1 MKFTVSSKELFSQL
15 NKISGAIS
23 ANTVIP
29 ILEDFLVRLGDS
41 SIQVTASDYETFM
54 RIDIA
59 VDEVDGSGE
68 IAIPAKMLLDTLKGL
83 PNQPVTIDIADNGLV
98 KLVATSGEYQL
109 AGEKGE
115 DYPGL
120 PMVEGEN
127 EIEFNAEVLRTAITS
142 TLFAVSN
149 DELRPA
155 MTGVFLQVNEN
166 DLTFVSTDAHKL
178 VKYTSIEDGHQS
190 HNGFILPKKALTLLK
205 NALGM
210 SDTGLVKM
218 KYSETNAEFEFDTI
232 RLICRLID
240 ARFPDYNAVIPKDNA
255 NLMTIDRLSLQNALK
270 RLQIYSNK
278 STYQV
283 VLSLAQDKLELSAQD
298 VDFSNEA
305 NEELNCEYS
314 GDELRI
320 AFSARF
326 LIEIL
331 GVLDTQEITFK
342 LSTPNRAG
350 VIVPKEQEEGKDLL
364 MLVMPIM
371 INT

>member
-29 ILEDFLVRLGDS
+29 ILEDFLVRFGDN

-68 IAIPAKMLLDTLKGL
+68 IAIPAKILLDTLKSL
-83 PNQPVTIDIADNGLV
+83 PNQPVTIEIENGLV
-98 KLVATSGEYQL
+98 KLVAENGEYQL

-115 DYPGL
+115 DYPSL
-120 PMVEGEN
+120 PMVEGEK
-127 EIEFNAEVLRTAITS
+127 EIEFTAEVLSEAITN

-178 VKYTSIEDGHQS
+178 VKYSSAEEGHQS
-190 HNGFILPKKALTLLK
+190 HSGFILPKKALSLLK
-205 NALGM
+205 NALNA
-210 SDTGLVKM
+210 SNTGLVKL

-240 ARFPDYNAVIPKDNA
+240 ARFPDYNAVVPKDNA
-255 NLMTIDRLSLQNALK
+255 NLMTIDRSSFQNALK
-270 RLQIYSNK
+270 RLAIYSNK

-283 VLSLAQDKLELSAQD
+283 VLSLTQDSLEVSAQD
-298 VDFSNEA
+298 IDFSNEA
-305 NEELNCEYS
+305 KETLKCDYS
-314 GDELRI
+314 GDDLRI
-320 AFSARF
+320 AFSAKF